1 MAGGADPDVLVVGA
15 GPAGC
20 AAALW
25 AARCGLRVEVLHR
38 RTRSRDDRQETL
50 PPGIEPLLRQLR
62 ADCALRDP
70 RFSRHA
76 GHAVAWAGQPPFAA
90 YGNDASGPWLGFQ
103 VARRPFAEALRAAVR
118 EAGVT
123 IVETVGVKPVLGS
136 HGRVVG
142 VRHTAGARAARFVV
156 DAAGGG
162 HWLARR
168 LELPIRRRSP
178 LLVARYGVARRA
190 GLAETTPAIAADE
203 TGWTWTAPL
212 AGGAVAW
219 VGLSFSR
226 GGPARVPPPQGEL
239 RQCVRTRGADVTWR
253 CVPVVV
259 GRGYALVGDAAF
271 VLDPLS
277 SHGVLHAVMSGM
289 VAAQAIADTLL
300 GRLPAP
306 AAAAGYLRWSAARF
320 AADVARLRE
329 LYAAL
334 PSPPAWARNHVSAVG
349 R

>member
-1 MAGGADPDVLVVGA
+1 VAGGANPDVVVVGA

-20 AAALW
+20 ATALW
-25 AARCGLRVEVLHR
+25 AVRCGLRVELVHR
-38 RTRSRDDRQETL
+38 RKRSQDDRQETL
-50 PPGIEPLLRQLR
+50 QPGIEPLLRLVG
-62 ADCALRDP
+62 ADSALRDP
-70 RFSRHA
+70 GFGRHA

-90 YGNDASGPWLGFQ
+90 YGEDASGPWLGFQ
-103 VARRPFAEALRAAVR
+103 IGRRAFDEALRAAVR

-123 IVETVGVKPVLGS
+123 IVETAGVDPVTGS
-136 HGRVVG
+136 DGRVVG
-142 VRHTAGARAARFVV
+142 VRHTAGTTAARVV
-156 DAAGGG
+156 ADAAGGG

-168 LELPIRRRSP
+168 LALGVRRRSP
-178 LLVARYGVARRA
+178 RLLARYGVARRTGSA
-190 GLAETTPAIAADE
+190 RTTPSIAADE

-219 VGLSFSR
+219 VRLSFSSGR
-226 GGPARVPPPQGEL
+226 PAHVLPPGGEL
-239 RQCVRTRGADVTWR
+239 RECVRTRGADVTWR
-253 CVPVVV
+253 FVPAAV
-259 GRGYALVGDAAF
+259 GRGYVLVGDAAF

-289 VAAQAIADTLL
+289 VAAQAIADTLQ

-306 AAAAGYLRWSAARF
+306 VAAAGYLRWSSTRF
-320 AADVARLRE
+320 ATDVARLRA

-334 PSPPAWARNHVSAVG
+334 PSPPAWARNDLSAVG